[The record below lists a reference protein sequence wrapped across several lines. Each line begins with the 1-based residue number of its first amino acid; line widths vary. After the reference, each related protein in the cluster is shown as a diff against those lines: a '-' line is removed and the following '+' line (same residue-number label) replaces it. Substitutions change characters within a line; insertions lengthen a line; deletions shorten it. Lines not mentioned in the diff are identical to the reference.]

1 MRLVVLVIK
10 SEKKVQKKFISET
23 MNFDILVQ
31 GYCFLLLFLIFQSFF
46 H

>member
-31 GYCFLLLFLIFQSFF
+31 GYYFLLLFLIFQSFF